1 MASRQLEF
9 IVSLRDQLTPEI
21 SKISREMDRL
31 GGQGQKAIGRI
42 ALGAAGLYGIGA
54 SVMSGLQPAIEMNN
68 ELGKIKGLGESAEGL
83 ELLQKR
89 ALSFST
95 QWGESAAEFVDAS
108 YDIKSAIDGLSAEE
122 LVSFTEISAVTGKA
136 TQTSGKIMTDYL
148 GTMYSVL
155 GASKEADKISWA
167 KTLMAQTAYTANKF
181 KSDGAKIAQS
191 FKTLGNTAVEAG
203 FKISEQFATL
213 GLLHNEMDA
222 GVAATKYRAFIMNA
236 GKAGRKLGLQF
247 TDSNNRLLS
256 LPDILDKIKG
266 KFGDLIDDKEAQL
279 IGKAF
284 GTTEAIGLVT
294 TLIGKTDELR
304 KSEKELAAQ
313 NGLGEVLEGARANID
328 VFKRLQEVV
337 KGIKIAIG
345 DQLLKVL
352 DPFLQKIADV
362 GSYLVDWFTAN
373 KYIARL
379 VGLVL
384 GGVAAVAALAA
395 TLTLVTGLFALLKV
409 GGGFIALFAQKALGL
424 NVVFSGLVGLF
435 RILSSINPF
444 VALWAALK
452 GVGLFIK
459 SSFMSVLTGA
469 FAFLKSAFL
478 GIGRAIMMIFSPLT
492 LWVALFVGIYFLV
505 QKFRAELSTFF
516 SGVIQGFSEWG
527 VSFAPI
533 TEAFSGLW
541 NSFKGLWQT
550 ITAIFGAS
558 QETQQAFDDWGNAG
572 KVVGE
577 ALAFVFQGL
586 LEIISTII
594 TGFSKAIEFVA
605 KGAIWLYNKV
615 ASILGKEPIEI
626 PVALQAPAIPS
637 VGTATGVANSAVGV
651 ANSALKVEGTN
662 AKALT
667 QPKSGKGVAGQITQ
681 NKTAHIVNHINIH
694 GADAGTQANNYVNA
708 QERAQLGA

>member
-1 MASRQLEF
+1 MASRQLEY

-256 LPDILDKIKG
+256 LPDILDKIKS
-266 KFGDLIDDKEAQL
+266 KFGDLIDTKEADL

-313 NGLGEVLEGARANID
+313 NGLGEVLEGATANID

>member
-1 MASRQLEF
+1 MASRQLEY

-95 QWGESAAEFVDAS
+95 QWGESATEFVDAS

-266 KFGDLIDDKEAQL
+266 KFGDLIDDKEGYL

-313 NGLGEVLEGARANID
+313 NGLGEVLEGATANID

-516 SGVIQGFSEWG
+516 SGVIQGFSEWS

-637 VGTATGVANSAVGV
+637 VGTATGVSNSAVGV

-667 QPKSGKGVAGQITQ
+667 QPKSGKGLAGQVNQQKNVHQQITVSVHGTEAGKQ
-681 NKTAHIVNHINIH
+681 ASDFIKQTENKA
-694 GADAGTQANNYVNA
+694 
-708 QERAQLGA
+708 L

>member
-1 MASRQLEF
+1 MASRQLEY

-181 KSDGAKIAQS
+181 KSDGAKIAQAFS
-191 FKTLGNTAVEAG
+191 TLGNQATLAG
-203 FKISEQFATL
+203 VKVNEQFAILGTL
-213 GLLHNEMDA
+213 QNEM
-222 GVAATKYRAFIMNA
+222 GGGESATKYSAFLSSIGEAGDKLGMNFRDVNGMLKSTPEILQMLRKKYGDVIDDRESA
-236 GKAGRKLGLQF
+236 ELKKALGRKEGLDF
-247 TDSNNRLLS
+247 
-256 LPDILDKIKG
+256 IK
-266 KFGDLIDDKEAQL
+266 AL
-279 IGKAF
+279 IGKVDEL
-284 GTTEAIGLVT
+284 GGSITE
-294 TLIGKTDELR
+294 IGKI
-304 KSEKELAAQ
+304 
-313 NGLGEVLEGARANID
+313 NGLDEVKAGAVANID
-328 VFKRLQEVV
+328 VFKRLQAVV

-352 DPFLQKIADV
+352 DPLLQKIADV

-373 KYIARL
+373 KYISRL
-379 VGLVL
+379 IGLVL
-384 GGVAAVAALAA
+384 GGVAALASA
-395 TLTLVTGLFALLKV
+395 VTLPTGLFALVKV
-409 GGGFIALFAQKALGL
+409 GIVIFGALAVPVAILALKIGAVMGL
-424 NVVFSGLVGLF
+424 IYLF
-435 RILSSINPF
+435 RSQIVKF
-444 VALWAALK
+444 VSGFMAGFEAIGVSFEPLK
-452 GVGLFIK
+452 QAFSTLFGVIGGIISRFTGIKSTSAVWGDLGEAVGLFIAGGLNILIHGLEFVIQLA
-459 SSFMSVLTGA
+459 SLVLDVFSGA
-469 FAFLKSAFL
+469 FFGIAEIWDNAAAAFTNGNILL
-478 GIGRAIMMIFSPLT
+478 GFVEIGQ
-492 LWVALFVGIYFLV
+492 GII
-505 QKFRAELSTFF
+505 K
-516 SGVIQGFSEWG
+516 I
-527 VSFAPI
+527 I
-533 TEAFSGLW
+533 TD
-541 NSFKGLWQT
+541 
-550 ITAIFGAS
+550 
-558 QETQQAFDDWGNAG
+558 AFDKIW
-572 KVVGE
+572 
-577 ALAFVFQGL
+577 LAFKKGVNTLVGWLNNIPGVNLPTFDIPIAFQHA
-586 LEIISTII
+586 ES
-594 TGFSKAIEFVA
+594 
-605 KGAIWLYNKV
+605 
-615 ASILGKEPIEI
+615 
-626 PVALQAPAIPS
+626 
-637 VGTATGVANSAVGV
+637 TATGVSNSAVGV
-651 ANSALKVEGTN
+651 ANNALKVEGTN

>member
-266 KFGDLIDDKEAQL
+266 KFGDLIDDKEANL

-313 NGLGEVLEGARANID
+313 NGLGEVLEGATANID

-373 KYIARL
+373 KYISRL
-379 VGLVL
+379 IGLVL

-651 ANSALKVEGTN
+651 ANNTLKVEGTN

-708 QERAQLGA
+708 QEQAQIGA

>member
-1 MASRQLEF
+1 MASRQLEY

-31 GGQGQKAIGRI
+31 GGQGQKAIERI

-181 KSDGAKIAQS
+181 KSDGAKIAQAFS
-191 FKTLGNTAVEAG
+191 TLGNQATLAG
-203 FKISEQFATL
+203 VKINEQFAILGTL
-213 GLLHNEMDA
+213 QNEM
-222 GVAATKYRAFIMNA
+222 GGGESATKYSAFLSSIGVAGDKLGMNFRDVNGMLKSTPEILQMLKKKYGDVIDDRESA
-236 GKAGRKLGLQF
+236 ELKKALGRKEGLDF
-247 TDSNNRLLS
+247 
-256 LPDILDKIKG
+256 IK
-266 KFGDLIDDKEAQL
+266 AL
-279 IGKAF
+279 IGKVDEL
-284 GTTEAIGLVT
+284 GGSITE
-294 TLIGKTDELR
+294 IGKI
-304 KSEKELAAQ
+304 
-313 NGLGEVLEGARANID
+313 NGLDEVKAGADANID

-373 KYIARL
+373 KYISRL
-379 VGLVL
+379 IGLVL
-384 GGVAAVAALAA
+384 GGVAAVAALASA
-395 TLTLVTGLFALLKV
+395 VTLLTGLFALVKV
-409 GGGFIALFAQKALGL
+409 GIVIFGALAVPVAILALKIGAVMGFIY
-424 NVVFSGLVGLF
+424 LF
-435 RILSSINPF
+435 RAQIEKF
-444 VALWAALK
+444 VSGFMAGFNAIGASFEPLK
-452 GVGLFIK
+452 QAFSTLFGVIGGIISRFTGIKSTSAVWSDLGEAVGLFIAGGLNILIHGLEFVIQLA
-459 SSFMSVLTGA
+459 SLVLDVFSGA
-469 FAFLKSAFL
+469 FFGIAEIWDNAAAAFTNGNILL
-478 GIGRAIMMIFSPLT
+478 GFVEIGQ
-492 LWVALFVGIYFLV
+492 GII
-505 QKFRAELSTFF
+505 K
-516 SGVIQGFSEWG
+516 I
-527 VSFAPI
+527 I
-533 TEAFSGLW
+533 TD
-541 NSFKGLWQT
+541 
-550 ITAIFGAS
+550 
-558 QETQQAFDDWGNAG
+558 AFDKIW
-572 KVVGE
+572 
-577 ALAFVFQGL
+577 LAFKKGVNTLVGWLNNIPGVNLPTFDIPIAFQHA
-586 LEIISTII
+586 ES
-594 TGFSKAIEFVA
+594 
-605 KGAIWLYNKV
+605 
-615 ASILGKEPIEI
+615 
-626 PVALQAPAIPS
+626 
-637 VGTATGVANSAVGV
+637 TATGVANSAVGV
-651 ANSALKVEGTN
+651 ANNALKVEGTN

>member
-1 MASRQLEF
+1 MASRQLEY

-31 GGQGQKAIGRI
+31 GGQGQKAIERI

-68 ELGKIKGLGESAEGL
+68 ELGKIKGLGESAKGL

-337 KGIKIAIG
+337 KGIRIAIG

-550 ITAIFGAS
+550 IIAIFGAS

-637 VGTATGVANSAVGV
+637 VGTATGVSNSAVGV

-667 QPKSGKGVAGQITQ
+667 QPKSGKGVAGQVNQQKNVHQQIT
-681 NKTAHIVNHINIH
+681 VNVH
-694 GADAGTQANNYVNA
+694 GTDAGKQAGDFIKQTENKA
-708 QERAQLGA
+708 L

>member
-68 ELGKIKGLGESAEGL
+68 ELGKIKGLGESAKGL

-266 KFGDLIDDKEAQL
+266 KFGDLIDDKEGYL

-313 NGLGEVLEGARANID
+313 NGLGEVLEGAKANID

-337 KGIKIAIG
+337 KGIRIAIG

-352 DPFLQKIADV
+352 DPLLQKIADV

-651 ANSALKVEGTN
+651 ANNTLKVEGTN

-667 QPKSGKGVAGQITQ
+667 QPKSGKGVAGQVNQQKNVHQNIT
-681 NKTAHIVNHINIH
+681 VNVH
-694 GADAGTQANNYVNA
+694 GTDAGRQAGDFIKQTENKA
-708 QERAQLGA
+708 L

>member
-1 MASRQLEF
+1 MASRQLEY

-384 GGVAAVAALAA
+384 GGVAAVAALASA
-395 TLTLVTGLFALLKV
+395 VTLLTGLFALVKV
-409 GGGFIALFAQKALGL
+409 GIVIFGALAVPVAILALKIGAVMGLIYLFRSQIVKFVSGFMAGLNGVSIALEPIKQAFGELFTRIGQIAARL
-424 NVVFSGLVGLF
+424 SGSGEAW
-435 RILSSINPF
+435 NG
-444 VALWAALK
+444 WAAL
-452 GVGLFIK
+452 
-459 SSFMSVLTGA
+459 
-469 FAFLKSAFL
+469 
-478 GIGRAIMMIFSPLT
+478 GR
-492 LWVALFVGIYFLV
+492 VAG
-505 QKFRAELSTFF
+505 
-516 SGVIQGFSEWG
+516 
-527 VSFAPI
+527 
-533 TEAFSGLW
+533 
-541 NSFKGLWQT
+541 
-550 ITAIFGAS
+550 
-558 QETQQAFDDWGNAG
+558 
-572 KVVGE
+572 
-577 ALAFVFQGL
+577 GL
-586 LEIISTII
+586 LAIVLNTII
-594 TGFSKAIEFVA
+594 TGLEFIINIASTVLDVFVDVFDGISYTWQTVSEA
-605 KGAIWLYNKV
+605 FTNEGIFAAFEALGDGVTKMFTNIME
-615 ASILGKEPIEI
+615 SILRGIINMINTAIGWVNKLGANIDPIEL
-626 PVALQAPAIPS
+626 PVRLRTNDINATTSTAGIT
-637 VGTATGVANSAVGV
+637 GTVLNLAQSATN
-651 ANSALKVEGTN
+651 NTLKVEGTN

-667 QPKSGKGVAGQITQ
+667 QPKSGKGAAGQITQ

>member
-1 MASRQLEF
+1 MASRQLEY

-31 GGQGQKAIGRI
+31 GGQGQKAISRMMHGYV
-42 ALGAAGLYGIGA
+42 GLVGIGDKIA
-54 SVMSGLQPAIEMNN
+54 TGLQPAIEMNN

-313 NGLGEVLEGARANID
+313 NGLGEVLEGATANID

-637 VGTATGVANSAVGV
+637 VGTATGVENSAVGV

>member
-1 MASRQLEF
+1 MASRQLEY

-31 GGQGQKAIGRI
+31 GGQGQKAIERI

-167 KTLMAQTAYTANKF
+167 QTLMAQTAYTANKF
-181 KSDGAKIAQS
+181 KSDGAKIAQAFS
-191 FKTLGNTAVEAG
+191 TLGNQATLAG
-203 FKISEQFATL
+203 VKINEQFAILGTL
-213 GLLHNEMDA
+213 QNEM
-222 GVAATKYRAFIMNA
+222 GGGESATKYSAFLSSIGEAGDKLGMNFRDVNGMLKSTPA
-236 GKAGRKLGLQF
+236 ILQMLRKKYGDVIDDRESAELKKALGRKEGLDF
-247 TDSNNRLLS
+247 
-256 LPDILDKIKG
+256 IK
-266 KFGDLIDDKEAQL
+266 AL
-279 IGKAF
+279 IGKVDEL
-284 GTTEAIGLVT
+284 GGSITE
-294 TLIGKTDELR
+294 IGKI
-304 KSEKELAAQ
+304 
-313 NGLGEVLEGARANID
+313 NGLDEVKAGAGANID

-384 GGVAAVAALAA
+384 GGVAAVAALASA
-395 TLTLVTGLFALLKV
+395 VTLLTGLFALVKV
-409 GGGFIALFAQKALGL
+409 GIVIFGALAVPVAILALKIGAVMGFIY
-424 NVVFSGLVGLF
+424 LF
-435 RILSSINPF
+435 RAQIEKF
-444 VALWAALK
+444 VSGFMAGFNAIGVSFEPLK
-452 GVGLFIK
+452 QAFSTLFGVIGGIISRFTGIKSTSAVWSDLGEAVGLFIAGGLNILIHGLEFVIQLA
-459 SSFMSVLTGA
+459 SLVLDVFSGA
-469 FAFLKSAFL
+469 FFGIAEIWDNAAAAFTNGNILLGFVEIGQGIIKIITDAF
-478 GIGRAIMMIFSPLT
+478 
-492 LWVALFVGIYFLV
+492 
-505 QKFRAELSTFF
+505 
-516 SGVIQGFSEWG
+516 
-527 VSFAPI
+527 
-533 TEAFSGLW
+533 
-541 NSFKGLWQT
+541 
-550 ITAIFGAS
+550 
-558 QETQQAFDDWGNAG
+558 G
-572 KVVGE
+572 KIW
-577 ALAFVFQGL
+577 LAFKKGVNTLVGWLNNIPGVNLPTFDIPIAFQHA
-586 LEIISTII
+586 ES
-594 TGFSKAIEFVA
+594 
-605 KGAIWLYNKV
+605 
-615 ASILGKEPIEI
+615 
-626 PVALQAPAIPS
+626 
-637 VGTATGVANSAVGV
+637 TATGVANSAVGV
-651 ANSALKVEGTN
+651 ANNTLKVEGTN

-667 QPKSGKGVAGQITQ
+667 QPKSGKGVAGQVNQQKNVHQQIT
-681 NKTAHIVNHINIH
+681 VNVH
-694 GADAGTQANNYVNA
+694 GTDAGKQAGDFIKQTENKA
-708 QERAQLGA
+708 L

>member
-1 MASRQLEF
+1 MASRQLEY

-31 GGQGQKAIGRI
+31 GGQGQKAISRMMHGYV
-42 ALGAAGLYGIGA
+42 GLVGIGDKIA
-54 SVMSGLQPAIEMNN
+54 TGLQPAIEMNN

-167 KTLMAQTAYTANKF
+167 QTLMAQTAYTANKF

-266 KFGDLIDDKEAQL
+266 KFGDLIDDKEGYL

-384 GGVAAVAALAA
+384 GGVAAVAALASA
-395 TLTLVTGLFALLKV
+395 VTLLTGLFALVKV
-409 GGGFIALFAQKALGL
+409 GIVIFGALAVPVAILALKIGAVMGL
-424 NVVFSGLVGLF
+424 IYLF
-435 RILSSINPF
+435 RSQIVKFVSGFMAGFNAIGVSFEPLKQAFSTLFGVIGSIISRF
-444 VALWAALK
+444 TEIKSTSAVWSDLGEA
-452 GVGLFIK
+452 VGLFIAGGL
-459 SSFMSVLTGA
+459 SILIHGLEFVIQLASLVLDVFSGA
-469 FAFLKSAFL
+469 FFGIAEIWDNAAAAFTNGNILLGFVEIGQGIIKIITDAF
-478 GIGRAIMMIFSPLT
+478 
-492 LWVALFVGIYFLV
+492 
-505 QKFRAELSTFF
+505 
-516 SGVIQGFSEWG
+516 
-527 VSFAPI
+527 
-533 TEAFSGLW
+533 
-541 NSFKGLWQT
+541 
-550 ITAIFGAS
+550 
-558 QETQQAFDDWGNAG
+558 G
-572 KVVGE
+572 KIW
-577 ALAFVFQGL
+577 LAFKKGVNTLVGWLNNIPGVNLPTFDIPIAFQHA
-586 LEIISTII
+586 ES
-594 TGFSKAIEFVA
+594 
-605 KGAIWLYNKV
+605 
-615 ASILGKEPIEI
+615 
-626 PVALQAPAIPS
+626 
-637 VGTATGVANSAVGV
+637 TATGVSNSAVGV
-651 ANSALKVEGTN
+651 ANNTLKVEGTN

>member
-68 ELGKIKGLGESAEGL
+68 ELGKIKGLGESAKGL

-266 KFGDLIDDKEAQL
+266 KFGDLIDDKEGYL

-313 NGLGEVLEGARANID
+313 NGLGEVLEGAKANID

-337 KGIKIAIG
+337 KGIRIAIG

-352 DPFLQKIADV
+352 DPLLQKIADV

-373 KYIARL
+373 KYISRL
-379 VGLVL
+379 IGLVL
-384 GGVAAVAALAA
+384 GGVAAVAALASA
-395 TLTLVTGLFALLKV
+395 VTLLTGLFALVKV
-409 GGGFIALFAQKALGL
+409 GIVIFGALAVPVAILALKIGAVMGL
-424 NVVFSGLVGLF
+424 IYLF
-435 RILSSINPF
+435 RSQIVKF
-444 VALWAALK
+444 VSGFMAGFNAIGVSFEPLK
-452 GVGLFIK
+452 QAFSTLFGVIGGIISRFTGIKSTSAVWSDLGEAVGLFIAGGLNILIHGLEFVIQLA
-459 SSFMSVLTGA
+459 SLVLDVFSGA
-469 FAFLKSAFL
+469 FFGIAEIWDNAAAAFTNGNILLGFVEIGQGIIKIITDAF
-478 GIGRAIMMIFSPLT
+478 
-492 LWVALFVGIYFLV
+492 
-505 QKFRAELSTFF
+505 
-516 SGVIQGFSEWG
+516 
-527 VSFAPI
+527 
-533 TEAFSGLW
+533 
-541 NSFKGLWQT
+541 
-550 ITAIFGAS
+550 
-558 QETQQAFDDWGNAG
+558 G
-572 KVVGE
+572 KIW
-577 ALAFVFQGL
+577 LAFKKGVNTLVGWLNNIPGVNLPTFDIPIAFQHA
-586 LEIISTII
+586 ES
-594 TGFSKAIEFVA
+594 
-605 KGAIWLYNKV
+605 
-615 ASILGKEPIEI
+615 
-626 PVALQAPAIPS
+626 
-637 VGTATGVANSAVGV
+637 TATGVSNSAVGV
-651 ANSALKVEGTN
+651 ANNALKVEGTN

>member
-1 MASRQLEF
+1 MASRQLEY

-31 GGQGQKAIGRI
+31 GGQGQKAIERI
-42 ALGAAGLYGIGA
+42 AIGAAGLYGIGA

-167 KTLMAQTAYTANKF
+167 QNLMAQTAYTANKF

-328 VFKRLQEVV
+328 VFKRLQEAV
-337 KGIKIAIG
+337 KGIRIAIG

-373 KYIARL
+373 KYISRL
-379 VGLVL
+379 IGLVL
-384 GGVAAVAALAA
+384 GGVAAVAALASA
-395 TLTLVTGLFALLKV
+395 VTLLTGLFALVKV
-409 GGGFIALFAQKALGL
+409 GIVIFGALAVPVAILALKIGAVMGL
-424 NVVFSGLVGLF
+424 IYLF
-435 RILSSINPF
+435 RSQIVKF
-444 VALWAALK
+444 VSGFMAGFNAIGVSFEPLK
-452 GVGLFIK
+452 QAFSTLFGVIGGIISRFTGIKSTSAVWSDLGEAVGLFIAGGLNILIHGLEFVIQLA
-459 SSFMSVLTGA
+459 SLVLDVFSGA
-469 FAFLKSAFL
+469 FFGIAEIWDNAAAAFTNGNILLGFVEIGQGIIKIITDAF
-478 GIGRAIMMIFSPLT
+478 
-492 LWVALFVGIYFLV
+492 
-505 QKFRAELSTFF
+505 
-516 SGVIQGFSEWG
+516 
-527 VSFAPI
+527 
-533 TEAFSGLW
+533 
-541 NSFKGLWQT
+541 
-550 ITAIFGAS
+550 
-558 QETQQAFDDWGNAG
+558 G
-572 KVVGE
+572 KIW
-577 ALAFVFQGL
+577 LAFKKGVNTLVGWLNNIPGVNLPTFDIPIAFQHA
-586 LEIISTII
+586 ES
-594 TGFSKAIEFVA
+594 
-605 KGAIWLYNKV
+605 
-615 ASILGKEPIEI
+615 
-626 PVALQAPAIPS
+626 
-637 VGTATGVANSAVGV
+637 TATGVSNSAVGV
-651 ANSALKVEGTN
+651 ANNALKVEGTN

>member
-694 GADAGTQANNYVNA
+694 GADAGTQANN
-708 QERAQLGA
+708 

>member
-1 MASRQLEF
+1 MASRQLEY

-31 GGQGQKAIGRI
+31 GGQGQKAIERI

-181 KSDGAKIAQS
+181 KSDGAKIAQAFS
-191 FKTLGNTAVEAG
+191 TLGNQATLAG
-203 FKISEQFATL
+203 VKVNEQFAILGTL
-213 GLLHNEMDA
+213 QNEM
-222 GVAATKYRAFIMNA
+222 GGGESATKYSAFLSSIGEAGDKLGMNFRDVNGMLKSTPEILQMLKRKYGDVIDDRESA
-236 GKAGRKLGLQF
+236 ELKKALGRKEGLDF
-247 TDSNNRLLS
+247 
-256 LPDILDKIKG
+256 IK
-266 KFGDLIDDKEAQL
+266 AL
-279 IGKAF
+279 IGKVDEL
-284 GTTEAIGLVT
+284 GGSITE
-294 TLIGKTDELR
+294 IGKI
-304 KSEKELAAQ
+304 
-313 NGLGEVLEGARANID
+313 NGLDEVKAGAGANID

-384 GGVAAVAALAA
+384 GGVAAVATLASA
-395 TLTLVTGLFALLKV
+395 VTMLTGLFALVKV
-409 GGGFIALFAQKALGL
+409 GIVIFGALAVPVAILALKIGAVMGL
-424 NVVFSGLVGLF
+424 IYLF
-435 RILSSINPF
+435 RSQIVKF
-444 VALWAALK
+444 VSGFMAGFEAIGVSFEPLK
-452 GVGLFIK
+452 QAFSTLFGVIGGIISRFTGIKSTSAVWSDLGEAVGLFIAGGLNILIHGLEFVIQLA
-459 SSFMSVLTGA
+459 SLVLDVFSGA
-469 FAFLKSAFL
+469 FFGIAEIWDNAAAAFTNGNILLGFVEIGQGIIKIITDAF
-478 GIGRAIMMIFSPLT
+478 
-492 LWVALFVGIYFLV
+492 
-505 QKFRAELSTFF
+505 
-516 SGVIQGFSEWG
+516 
-527 VSFAPI
+527 
-533 TEAFSGLW
+533 
-541 NSFKGLWQT
+541 
-550 ITAIFGAS
+550 
-558 QETQQAFDDWGNAG
+558 G
-572 KVVGE
+572 KIW
-577 ALAFVFQGL
+577 LAFKKGVNTLVGWLNNIPGVNLPTFDIPIAFQHA
-586 LEIISTII
+586 ES
-594 TGFSKAIEFVA
+594 
-605 KGAIWLYNKV
+605 
-615 ASILGKEPIEI
+615 
-626 PVALQAPAIPS
+626 
-637 VGTATGVANSAVGV
+637 TATGVANSAVGV
-651 ANSALKVEGTN
+651 ANNTLKVEGTN

>member
-1 MASRQLEF
+1 MASRQLEY

-31 GGQGQKAIGRI
+31 GGQGQKAIERI
-42 ALGAAGLYGIGA
+42 ALGAVGLYGIGA

-68 ELGKIKGLGESAEGL
+68 ELGKIKGLGESAKGL

-266 KFGDLIDDKEAQL
+266 KFGDLIDDKEGYL

-337 KGIKIAIG
+337 KGIRIAIG

-384 GGVAAVAALAA
+384 GGVAAVAALASA
-395 TLTLVTGLFALLKV
+395 VTLLTGLFALVKV
-409 GGGFIALFAQKALGL
+409 GVAIFGALAVPVAILALKIGAVMGL
-424 NVVFSGLVGLF
+424 IYLF
-435 RILSSINPF
+435 RSQIVKF
-444 VALWAALK
+444 VSRFMAGFNAIGVSFEPLK
-452 GVGLFIK
+452 QAFSTLFGVIGGIISRFTGIKSTSAVWSDLGEAVGLFIAGGL
-459 SSFMSVLTGA
+459 SILIHGLEFVIQLASLVLDVFFGA
-469 FAFLKSAFL
+469 FFGIAEIWDNAAAAFTNGNILL
-478 GIGRAIMMIFSPLT
+478 GFVEIGQ
-492 LWVALFVGIYFLV
+492 GII
-505 QKFRAELSTFF
+505 K
-516 SGVIQGFSEWG
+516 I
-527 VSFAPI
+527 I
-533 TEAFSGLW
+533 TDAFSKIW
-541 NSFKGLWQT
+541 
-550 ITAIFGAS
+550 
-558 QETQQAFDDWGNAG
+558 
-572 KVVGE
+572 
-577 ALAFVFQGL
+577 LAFKKGVNTLVGWLNNIPGVNLPTFDIPIAFQHA
-586 LEIISTII
+586 ES
-594 TGFSKAIEFVA
+594 
-605 KGAIWLYNKV
+605 
-615 ASILGKEPIEI
+615 
-626 PVALQAPAIPS
+626 
-637 VGTATGVANSAVGV
+637 TATGVSNSAVGV
-651 ANSALKVEGTN
+651 ANNALKVEGTN

>member
-1 MASRQLEF
+1 MASRQLEY

-31 GGQGQKAIGRI
+31 GGQGQKAIERI

-68 ELGKIKGLGESAEGL
+68 ELGEIKGLGESAEGL

-181 KSDGAKIAQS
+181 KSDGAKIAQAFS
-191 FKTLGNTAVEAG
+191 TLGNQATLAG
-203 FKISEQFATL
+203 VKVNEQFAILGTL
-213 GLLHNEMDA
+213 QNEM
-222 GVAATKYRAFIMNA
+222 GGGESATKYSAFLSSIGEAGDKLGMNFRDVNGMLKSTPEILQMLKRKYGDVIDDRESA
-236 GKAGRKLGLQF
+236 ELKKALGRKEGLDF
-247 TDSNNRLLS
+247 
-256 LPDILDKIKG
+256 IK
-266 KFGDLIDDKEAQL
+266 AL
-279 IGKAF
+279 IGKVDEL
-284 GTTEAIGLVT
+284 GGSITE
-294 TLIGKTDELR
+294 IGKI
-304 KSEKELAAQ
+304 
-313 NGLGEVLEGARANID
+313 NGLDEVKAGAGANID

-373 KYIARL
+373 KYISRL
-379 VGLVL
+379 IGLVL
-384 GGVAAVAALAA
+384 GGVAAVAALASA
-395 TLTLVTGLFALLKV
+395 VTLLTGLFALLKV
-409 GGGFIALFAQKALGL
+409 GIVIFGALAVPVAILALKIGAVMGLIYLFRSQIVKFVSGFMAGLNGVSIALEPIKQAFGELFTRIGQIAARL
-424 NVVFSGLVGLF
+424 SGSGEAW
-435 RILSSINPF
+435 NG
-444 VALWAALK
+444 WAAL
-452 GVGLFIK
+452 
-459 SSFMSVLTGA
+459 
-469 FAFLKSAFL
+469 
-478 GIGRAIMMIFSPLT
+478 GR
-492 LWVALFVGIYFLV
+492 VAG
-505 QKFRAELSTFF
+505 
-516 SGVIQGFSEWG
+516 
-527 VSFAPI
+527 
-533 TEAFSGLW
+533 
-541 NSFKGLWQT
+541 
-550 ITAIFGAS
+550 
-558 QETQQAFDDWGNAG
+558 
-572 KVVGE
+572 
-577 ALAFVFQGL
+577 GL
-586 LEIISTII
+586 LAIVLNTII
-594 TGFSKAIEFVA
+594 TGLEFIINIASTALDVFVDVFDGISYTWQTVSEA
-605 KGAIWLYNKV
+605 FTNEGIFAAFEALGDGVTKMFTNIME
-615 ASILGKEPIEI
+615 SILRGIINMINTAIGWVNKLGANIDPIEL
-626 PVALQAPAIPS
+626 PVRLRTNDINATTSTAGIT
-637 VGTATGVANSAVGV
+637 GTVLNLAQSATN
-651 ANSALKVEGTN
+651 NTLKVEGTN

-667 QPKSGKGVAGQITQ
+667 QPKNSKGVAGQITQ

>member
-1 MASRQLEF
+1 MASRQLEY

-181 KSDGAKIAQS
+181 KSDGAKIAQAFS
-191 FKTLGNTAVEAG
+191 TLGNQATLAG
-203 FKISEQFATL
+203 VKVNEQFAILGTL
-213 GLLHNEMDA
+213 QNEM
-222 GVAATKYRAFIMNA
+222 GGGESATKYSAFLSSIGEAGDKLGMNFRDVNGILKSTPEILQMLKRKYGDVIDDRESA
-236 GKAGRKLGLQF
+236 ELKKALGRKEGLDF
-247 TDSNNRLLS
+247 
-256 LPDILDKIKG
+256 IK
-266 KFGDLIDDKEAQL
+266 AL
-279 IGKAF
+279 IGKVDEL
-284 GTTEAIGLVT
+284 GGSITE
-294 TLIGKTDELR
+294 IGKI
-304 KSEKELAAQ
+304 
-313 NGLGEVLEGARANID
+313 NGLNEVKAGAVANID
-328 VFKRLQEVV
+328 VFKRLQAVV
-337 KGIKIAIG
+337 KGIQIAIG
-345 DQLLKVL
+345 NQLLKVL

-384 GGVAAVAALAA
+384 GGVAAVAALASA
-395 TLTLVTGLFALLKV
+395 VTMLTGLFALVKV
-409 GGGFIALFAQKALGL
+409 G
-424 NVVFSGLVGLF
+424 V
-435 RILSSINPF
+435 
-444 VALWAALK
+444 
-452 GVGLFIK
+452 
-459 SSFMSVLTGA
+459 
-469 FAFLKSAFL
+469 
-478 GIGRAIMMIFSPLT
+478 
-492 LWVALFVGIYFLV
+492 
-505 QKFRAELSTFF
+505 
-516 SGVIQGFSEWG
+516 
-527 VSFAPI
+527 
-533 TEAFSGLW
+533 
-541 NSFKGLWQT
+541 
-550 ITAIFGAS
+550 AIFGALAVPVAILALKIGAVMGFIYLFRAQIEKFVS
-558 QETQQAFDDWGNAG
+558 GFMAGFNAIGVSFEPLKQAFGELFTRIGQIAARLSG
-572 KVVGE
+572 SGE
-577 ALAFVFQGL
+577 AWDGWAALGRVAGGL
-586 LEIISTII
+586 LAIALNTII
-594 TGFSKAIEFVA
+594 TGLEFIINIASTVLDVFVDVFDGISYTWQTVSEA
-605 KGAIWLYNKV
+605 FTNEGIFAAFEALGDGVTKMFTNIME
-615 ASILGKEPIEI
+615 SILRGIINMINTAIGWVNKLGSNIDPIEL
-626 PVALQAPAIPS
+626 PVRLRTNDINATTSTAGIT
-637 VGTATGVANSAVGV
+637 GTVLNLAQSATNNTV
-651 ANSALKVEGTN
+651 KVEGTN

>member
-1 MASRQLEF
+1 MASRQLEY

-31 GGQGQKAIGRI
+31 GGQGQKAIERI

-181 KSDGAKIAQS
+181 KSDGAKIAQAFS
-191 FKTLGNTAVEAG
+191 TLGNQATLAG
-203 FKISEQFATL
+203 VKINEQFAILGTL
-213 GLLHNEMDA
+213 QNEM
-222 GVAATKYRAFIMNA
+222 GGGESATKYSAFLSSIGVAGDKLGMNFRDVNGMLKSTPEILQMLKKKYGDVIDDRESA
-236 GKAGRKLGLQF
+236 ELKKALGRKEGLDF
-247 TDSNNRLLS
+247 
-256 LPDILDKIKG
+256 IK
-266 KFGDLIDDKEAQL
+266 AL
-279 IGKAF
+279 IGKVDEL
-284 GTTEAIGLVT
+284 GGSITE
-294 TLIGKTDELR
+294 IGKI
-304 KSEKELAAQ
+304 
-313 NGLGEVLEGARANID
+313 NGLDEVKAGADANID

-373 KYIARL
+373 KYISRL
-379 VGLVL
+379 IGLVL
-384 GGVAAVAALAA
+384 GGVAAVAALASA
-395 TLTLVTGLFALLKV
+395 VTLLTGLFALVKV
-409 GGGFIALFAQKALGL
+409 GIVIFGALAVPVAILALKIGAVMGFIY
-424 NVVFSGLVGLF
+424 LF
-435 RILSSINPF
+435 RAQIEKF
-444 VALWAALK
+444 VSGFMAGFNAIGASFEPLK
-452 GVGLFIK
+452 QAFSTLFGVIGGIISRFTGIKSTLAVWSDLGEAVGLFIAGGLNILIHGLEFVIQLA
-459 SSFMSVLTGA
+459 SLVLDVFSGA
-469 FAFLKSAFL
+469 FFGIAEIWDNAAAAFTNGNILL
-478 GIGRAIMMIFSPLT
+478 GFVEIGQ
-492 LWVALFVGIYFLV
+492 GII
-505 QKFRAELSTFF
+505 K
-516 SGVIQGFSEWG
+516 I
-527 VSFAPI
+527 I
-533 TEAFSGLW
+533 TD
-541 NSFKGLWQT
+541 
-550 ITAIFGAS
+550 
-558 QETQQAFDDWGNAG
+558 AFDKIW
-572 KVVGE
+572 
-577 ALAFVFQGL
+577 LAFKKGVNTLVGWLNNIPGINLPTFDIPIAFQHA
-586 LEIISTII
+586 ES
-594 TGFSKAIEFVA
+594 
-605 KGAIWLYNKV
+605 
-615 ASILGKEPIEI
+615 
-626 PVALQAPAIPS
+626 
-637 VGTATGVANSAVGV
+637 TATGVSNSAVGV
-651 ANSALKVEGTN
+651 ANNTLKVEGTN

-681 NKTAHIVNHINIH
+681 HKTAHIVNHINIH

>member
-1 MASRQLEF
+1 MASRQLEY

-181 KSDGAKIAQS
+181 KSDGAKIAQAFS
-191 FKTLGNTAVEAG
+191 TLGNQATLAG
-203 FKISEQFATL
+203 VKVNEQFAILGTL
-213 GLLHNEMDA
+213 QNEM
-222 GVAATKYRAFIMNA
+222 GGGESATKYSAFLSSIGEAGDKLGMNFRDVNGMLKSTPEILQMLRKKYGDVIDDRESA
-236 GKAGRKLGLQF
+236 ELKKALGRKEGLDF
-247 TDSNNRLLS
+247 
-256 LPDILDKIKG
+256 IK
-266 KFGDLIDDKEAQL
+266 AL
-279 IGKAF
+279 IGKVDEL
-284 GTTEAIGLVT
+284 GGSITE
-294 TLIGKTDELR
+294 IGKI
-304 KSEKELAAQ
+304 
-313 NGLGEVLEGARANID
+313 NGLDEVKAGAVANID
-328 VFKRLQEVV
+328 VFKRLQAVV
-337 KGIKIAIG
+337 KGIRIAIG

-352 DPFLQKIADV
+352 DPLLQKIADV

-667 QPKSGKGVAGQITQ
+667 QPKSGKGAAGQITQ

>member
-1 MASRQLEF
+1 MASRQLEY

-95 QWGESAAEFVDAS
+95 QWGESATEFVDAS

-266 KFGDLIDDKEAQL
+266 KFGDLIDDKEGYL

-313 NGLGEVLEGARANID
+313 NGLGEVLEGATANID

-362 GSYLVDWFTAN
+362 GSYLVDWFTVN

-384 GGVAAVAALAA
+384 GGVAAVAALASA
-395 TLTLVTGLFALLKV
+395 VTLLTGLFALVKV
-409 GGGFIALFAQKALGL
+409 GIVIFGALAVPVAILALKIGAVMGFIY
-424 NVVFSGLVGLF
+424 LF
-435 RILSSINPF
+435 RAQIEKFVSGFMAGFNAIGVSFEPLKQAFGELFTRIGQIAARLSGSGE
-444 VALWAALK
+444 AWDGWAAL
-452 GVGLFIK
+452 
-459 SSFMSVLTGA
+459 
-469 FAFLKSAFL
+469 
-478 GIGRAIMMIFSPLT
+478 GR
-492 LWVALFVGIYFLV
+492 VAG
-505 QKFRAELSTFF
+505 
-516 SGVIQGFSEWG
+516 
-527 VSFAPI
+527 
-533 TEAFSGLW
+533 
-541 NSFKGLWQT
+541 
-550 ITAIFGAS
+550 
-558 QETQQAFDDWGNAG
+558 
-572 KVVGE
+572 
-577 ALAFVFQGL
+577 GL
-586 LEIISTII
+586 LAIALNTII
-594 TGFSKAIEFVA
+594 TGLEFIINIASTVLDVFVDVFDGISYTWQTVSEA
-605 KGAIWLYNKV
+605 FTNEGIFAAFEALGDGVTKMFTNIME
-615 ASILGKEPIEI
+615 SILRGIINMINTAIGWVNKLGANIDPIEL
-626 PVALQAPAIPS
+626 PVRLRTNDINATTSTAGIT
-637 VGTATGVANSAVGV
+637 GTVLNLAQSATNNTV
-651 ANSALKVEGTN
+651 KVEGTN

>member
-1 MASRQLEF
+1 MASRQLEY

-31 GGQGQKAIGRI
+31 GGQGQKAIERI

-181 KSDGAKIAQS
+181 KSDGAKIAQAFS
-191 FKTLGNTAVEAG
+191 TLGNQATLAG
-203 FKISEQFATL
+203 VKINEQFAILGTL
-213 GLLHNEMDA
+213 QNEM
-222 GVAATKYRAFIMNA
+222 GGGESATKYSAFLSSIGEAGDKLGMNFRDVNGMLKSTPA
-236 GKAGRKLGLQF
+236 ILQMLRKKYGDVIDDRESAELKKALGRKEGLDF
-247 TDSNNRLLS
+247 
-256 LPDILDKIKG
+256 IK
-266 KFGDLIDDKEAQL
+266 AL
-279 IGKAF
+279 IGKVDEL
-284 GTTEAIGLVT
+284 GGSITE
-294 TLIGKTDELR
+294 IGKI
-304 KSEKELAAQ
+304 
-313 NGLGEVLEGARANID
+313 NGLDEVKAGAGANID

-384 GGVAAVAALAA
+384 GGVAAVAALASA
-395 TLTLVTGLFALLKV
+395 VTLLTGLFALVKV
-409 GGGFIALFAQKALGL
+409 GIVIFGALAVPVAILALKIGAVMGFIY
-424 NVVFSGLVGLF
+424 LF
-435 RILSSINPF
+435 RAQIEKF
-444 VALWAALK
+444 VSGFMAGFNAIGVSFEPLK
-452 GVGLFIK
+452 QAFSTLFGVIGGIISRFTGIKSTSAVWSDLGEAVGLFIAGGLNILIHGLEFVIQLA
-459 SSFMSVLTGA
+459 SLVLDVFSGA
-469 FAFLKSAFL
+469 FFGIAEIWDNAAAAFTNGNILLGFVEIGQGIIKIITDAF
-478 GIGRAIMMIFSPLT
+478 
-492 LWVALFVGIYFLV
+492 
-505 QKFRAELSTFF
+505 
-516 SGVIQGFSEWG
+516 
-527 VSFAPI
+527 
-533 TEAFSGLW
+533 
-541 NSFKGLWQT
+541 
-550 ITAIFGAS
+550 
-558 QETQQAFDDWGNAG
+558 G
-572 KVVGE
+572 KIW
-577 ALAFVFQGL
+577 LAFKKGVNTLVGWLNNIPGVNLPTFDIPIAFQHA
-586 LEIISTII
+586 ES
-594 TGFSKAIEFVA
+594 
-605 KGAIWLYNKV
+605 
-615 ASILGKEPIEI
+615 
-626 PVALQAPAIPS
+626 
-637 VGTATGVANSAVGV
+637 TATGVANSAVGV
-651 ANSALKVEGTN
+651 ANNTLKVEGTN

-681 NKTAHIVNHINIH
+681 HKTAHIVNHINIH

>member
-68 ELGKIKGLGESAEGL
+68 ELGKIKGLGESAKGL

-181 KSDGAKIAQS
+181 KSDGAKIAQAFS
-191 FKTLGNTAVEAG
+191 TLGNQATLAG
-203 FKISEQFATL
+203 VKVNEQFAILGTL
-213 GLLHNEMDA
+213 QNEM
-222 GVAATKYRAFIMNA
+222 GGGESATKYSAFLSSIGEAGDKLGMNFRDVNGMLKSTPEILQMLRKKYGDVIDDRESA
-236 GKAGRKLGLQF
+236 ELKKALGRKEGLDF
-247 TDSNNRLLS
+247 
-256 LPDILDKIKG
+256 IK
-266 KFGDLIDDKEAQL
+266 AL
-279 IGKAF
+279 IGKVDEL
-284 GTTEAIGLVT
+284 GGSITE
-294 TLIGKTDELR
+294 IGKI
-304 KSEKELAAQ
+304 
-313 NGLGEVLEGARANID
+313 NGLDEVKAGAVANID
-328 VFKRLQEVV
+328 VFKRLQAVV
-337 KGIKIAIG
+337 KGIRIAIG

-373 KYIARL
+373 KYISRL
-379 VGLVL
+379 IGLVL
-384 GGVAAVAALAA
+384 GGVAAVAALASA
-395 TLTLVTGLFALLKV
+395 VTLLTGLFALVKV
-409 GGGFIALFAQKALGL
+409 GIVIFGALAVPVAILALKIGAVMGFIY
-424 NVVFSGLVGLF
+424 LF
-435 RILSSINPF
+435 RAQIEKF
-444 VALWAALK
+444 VSGFMAGFNAIGVSFEPLK
-452 GVGLFIK
+452 QAFSTLFGVIGGIISRFTGIKSTSAVWSDLGEAVGLFIAGGLNILIHGLEFVIQLA
-459 SSFMSVLTGA
+459 SLVLDVFSGA
-469 FAFLKSAFL
+469 FFGIAEIWDNAAAAFTNGNILLGFVEIGQGIIKIITDAF
-478 GIGRAIMMIFSPLT
+478 
-492 LWVALFVGIYFLV
+492 
-505 QKFRAELSTFF
+505 
-516 SGVIQGFSEWG
+516 
-527 VSFAPI
+527 
-533 TEAFSGLW
+533 
-541 NSFKGLWQT
+541 
-550 ITAIFGAS
+550 
-558 QETQQAFDDWGNAG
+558 G
-572 KVVGE
+572 KIW
-577 ALAFVFQGL
+577 LAFKKGVNTLVGWLNNIPGVNLPTFDIPIAFQHA
-586 LEIISTII
+586 ES
-594 TGFSKAIEFVA
+594 
-605 KGAIWLYNKV
+605 
-615 ASILGKEPIEI
+615 
-626 PVALQAPAIPS
+626 
-637 VGTATGVANSAVGV
+637 TATGVSNSAVGV
-651 ANSALKVEGTN
+651 ANNALKVEGTK

-667 QPKSGKGVAGQITQ
+667 QPKNSKGVAGQITQ

>member
-68 ELGKIKGLGESAEGL
+68 ELGKIKGLGESAKGL

-181 KSDGAKIAQS
+181 KSDGAKIAQAFS
-191 FKTLGNTAVEAG
+191 TLGNQATLAG
-203 FKISEQFATL
+203 VKVNEQFAILGTL
-213 GLLHNEMDA
+213 QNEM
-222 GVAATKYRAFIMNA
+222 GGGESATKYSAFLSSIGEAGDKLGMNFRDVNGMLKSTPEILQMLRKKYGDVIDDRESA
-236 GKAGRKLGLQF
+236 ELKKALGRKEGLDF
-247 TDSNNRLLS
+247 
-256 LPDILDKIKG
+256 IK
-266 KFGDLIDDKEAQL
+266 AL
-279 IGKAF
+279 IGKVDEL
-284 GTTEAIGLVT
+284 GGSITE
-294 TLIGKTDELR
+294 IGKI
-304 KSEKELAAQ
+304 
-313 NGLGEVLEGARANID
+313 NGLDEVKAGAVANID
-328 VFKRLQEVV
+328 VFKRLQAVV
-337 KGIKIAIG
+337 KGIRIAIG

-352 DPFLQKIADV
+352 DPLLQKIADM

-384 GGVAAVAALAA
+384 GGVAAVAALASA
-395 TLTLVTGLFALLKV
+395 VTLLTGLFALLKV
-409 GGGFIALFAQKALGL
+409 GIVIFGALAVPVAILALKIGAVMGL
-424 NVVFSGLVGLF
+424 IYLF
-435 RILSSINPF
+435 RSQIVKF
-444 VALWAALK
+444 VSGFMAGFNAIGVSFEPLK
-452 GVGLFIK
+452 QAFSTLFGVIGGIISRFTGIKSTLAVWSDLGEAVGLFIAGGLNILIHGLEFVIQLA
-459 SSFMSVLTGA
+459 SLVLDVFSGA
-469 FAFLKSAFL
+469 FFGIAEIWDNAAAAFTNGNILLGFVEIGQGIIKIITDAF
-478 GIGRAIMMIFSPLT
+478 
-492 LWVALFVGIYFLV
+492 
-505 QKFRAELSTFF
+505 
-516 SGVIQGFSEWG
+516 
-527 VSFAPI
+527 
-533 TEAFSGLW
+533 
-541 NSFKGLWQT
+541 
-550 ITAIFGAS
+550 
-558 QETQQAFDDWGNAG
+558 G
-572 KVVGE
+572 KIW
-577 ALAFVFQGL
+577 LAFKKGVNTLVGWLNNIPGVNLPTFDIPIAFQHA
-586 LEIISTII
+586 ES
-594 TGFSKAIEFVA
+594 
-605 KGAIWLYNKV
+605 
-615 ASILGKEPIEI
+615 
-626 PVALQAPAIPS
+626 
-637 VGTATGVANSAVGV
+637 TATGVSNSAVGV
-651 ANSALKVEGTN
+651 ANNALKVEGTN

-667 QPKSGKGVAGQITQ
+667 QPKNSKGVAGQITQ

>member
-1 MASRQLEF
+1 MASRQLEY

-68 ELGKIKGLGESAEGL
+68 ELGKIKGLGESAKGL

-266 KFGDLIDDKEAQL
+266 KFGDLIDDKEGYL

-313 NGLGEVLEGARANID
+313 NGLGEVLEGAKANID

-337 KGIKIAIG
+337 KGIRIAIG

-352 DPFLQKIADV
+352 DPLLQKIADV

-373 KYIARL
+373 KYISRL
-379 VGLVL
+379 IGLVL
-384 GGVAAVAALAA
+384 GGVAAVAALASA
-395 TLTLVTGLFALLKV
+395 VTLLTGLFALVKV
-409 GGGFIALFAQKALGL
+409 GIVIFGALAVPVAILALKIGAVMGL
-424 NVVFSGLVGLF
+424 IYLF
-435 RILSSINPF
+435 RSQIVKF
-444 VALWAALK
+444 VSGFMAGFNAIGVSFEPLK
-452 GVGLFIK
+452 QAFSTLFGVIGGIISRFTGIKSTSAVWSDLGEAVGLFIAGGLNILIHGLEFVIQLA
-459 SSFMSVLTGA
+459 SLVLDVFSGA
-469 FAFLKSAFL
+469 FFGIAEIWDNAAAAFTNGNILLGFVEIGQGIIKIITDAF
-478 GIGRAIMMIFSPLT
+478 
-492 LWVALFVGIYFLV
+492 
-505 QKFRAELSTFF
+505 
-516 SGVIQGFSEWG
+516 
-527 VSFAPI
+527 
-533 TEAFSGLW
+533 
-541 NSFKGLWQT
+541 
-550 ITAIFGAS
+550 
-558 QETQQAFDDWGNAG
+558 G
-572 KVVGE
+572 KIW
-577 ALAFVFQGL
+577 LAFKKGVNTLVGWLNNIPGVNLPTFDIPIAFQHA
-586 LEIISTII
+586 ES
-594 TGFSKAIEFVA
+594 
-605 KGAIWLYNKV
+605 
-615 ASILGKEPIEI
+615 
-626 PVALQAPAIPS
+626 
-637 VGTATGVANSAVGV
+637 TATGVSNSAVGV
-651 ANSALKVEGTN
+651 ANNALKVEGTN